1 MKHLIL
7 FSTIAMFSATFM
19 AQNIKRDPEPRK
31 DFANVFYKQQ
41 YTLFDLWSDEPIFPN
56 STGNYNIYYATN
68 EDRTPKS
75 FSGSALKLQ
84 GMTVY
89 KFKNYTNCKYW
100 CDGFLY
106 KRDPEPRKDYANVF
120 YKQQYTLFDLWSDEP
135 IFPDK
140 NGIYTIYYAT
150 NEDKTPKS
158 FSGSAYSLHNMTVYK
173 FKDYSNCKNWCDG
186 LKYQNK
192 N

>member
-41 YTLFDLWSDEPIFPN
+41 YTLFDLWSDEPIFP
-56 STGNYNIYYATN
+56 
-68 EDRTPKS
+68 
-75 FSGSALKLQ
+75 
-84 GMTVY
+84 
-89 KFKNYTNCKYW
+89 
-100 CDGFLY
+100 
-106 KRDPEPRKDYANVF
+106 
-120 YKQQYTLFDLWSDEP
+120 
-135 IFPDK
+135 DK

-158 FSGSAYSLHNMTVYK
+158 FSGSAYSLHNMPVYK

-186 LKYQNK
+186 VKYQNK